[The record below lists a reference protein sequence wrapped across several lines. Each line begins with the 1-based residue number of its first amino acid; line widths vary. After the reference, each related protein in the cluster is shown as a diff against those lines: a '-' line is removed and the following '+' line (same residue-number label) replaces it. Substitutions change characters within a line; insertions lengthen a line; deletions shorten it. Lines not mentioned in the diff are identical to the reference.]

1 MSHPEEVM
9 DTMKEY
15 KEVQRGSD
23 WFKEVKPVIH
33 RIKKSIIKSDTDSV
47 LFFVKKA
54 IIKKGDI

>member
-9 DTMKEY
+9 DTIKEY

-33 RIKKSIIKSDTDSV
+33 RIKKSIIKADTIPSSF
-47 LFFVKKA
+47 LLKKL
-54 IIKKGDI
+54 